1 MRENHIF
8 LYEEQKR
15 KEVLFM
21 KATKIF
27 KAAGKALLG
36 SVFTIGV
43 GVIGYTID
51 NAKAAGKMGIAV
63 YEGISKCVKTAIKE
77 AREPEVAEEKTE
89 LDEEEVVD
97 NLVEDKPEV
106 DAF

>member
-1 MRENHIF
+1 
-8 LYEEQKR
+8 
-15 KEVLFM
+15 M

-36 SVFTIGV
+36 SVFTICV
-43 GVIGYTID
+43 EVIGYTEYTID
-51 NAKAAGKMGIAV
+51 NAMAAGKMGIAV

-89 LDEEEVVD
+89 LVEEEVVD